1 METAMTQS
9 STATTTIV
17 HRPFGGT
24 DGYRVVTDRA
34 SRVVVHAFPLAD
46 LAAVAAAGLLAG
58 GCTYVLAGGG
68 LAYIGESGRP
78 MRRLAEHAADSA
90 KAFATDAFV
99 IGGCDGAAFDK
110 SIGLDFQF
118 RLTKQAVE
126 AGSVAVTKGANPV
139 RPDLPAADRS
149 THDRIFADA
158 LRLLHDAG
166 CGIFAP
172 TGPAGGLDAPLPPS
186 PPDAPTAP
194 PPEAAPADAADSGP
208 MAIGVSA
215 MPVDGESF
223 ELRYCNLW
231 ARGYRS
237 GARFVVAAGSE
248 IRTNTNGSV
257 DAITRKRREELFRA
271 GVIAA
276 IPGLSDRRRLMVDVA
291 FATESIAAKI
301 TCGAHTAPPW
311 TPIAARAVVLS
322 A

>member
-1 METAMTQS
+1 MSES

-17 HRPFGGT
+17 HRPFGGM
-24 DGYRVVTDRA
+24 DGYRVVSDRA

-58 GCTYVLAGGG
+58 GCTYVLVGGG

-78 MRRLAEHAADSA
+78 MRRLAEHASDSA
-90 KAFATDAFV
+90 KAFATDAYV

-118 RLTKQAVE
+118 RLTKEAVE
-126 AGSVAVTKGANPV
+126 AGNVAVTKGANPV

-149 THDRIFADA
+149 THDRIYSDA

-166 CGIFAP
+166 CGIFTP
-172 TGPAGGLDAPLPPS
+172 TGPAGPDAPLPPS
-186 PPDAPTAP
+186 PPDPPTP
-194 PPEAAPADAADSGP
+194 RPPEAAPADAADSGP

-215 MPVDGESF
+215 MPIDGESF
-223 ELRYCNLW
+223 ELRYKNLW

-237 GARFVVAAGSE
+237 GGRFVVAAGSE
-248 IRTNTNGSV
+248 IRTTTNDSV
-257 DAITRKRREELFRA
+257 DSITRKRREELLRA
-271 GVIAA
+271 GVLAE
-276 IPGLSDRRRLMVDVA
+276 IPGLSDRRRLTVDVA
-291 FATESIAAKI
+291 FATESIAAKS

-311 TPIAARAVVLS
+311 TPLPARAVVL
-322 A
+322 AT

>member
-1 METAMTQS
+1 MTNP
-9 STATTTIV
+9 STANTTIL
-17 HRPFGGT
+17 HRPFGGL
-24 DGYRVVTDRA
+24 DGYRVVSDRA

-68 LAYIGESGRP
+68 MAYIGESGRP
-78 MRRLAEHAADSA
+78 MRRLAEHATDSA

-126 AGSVAVTKGANPV
+126 AGSVAVMKGANPL

-149 THDRIFADA
+149 THDRIYADA
-158 LRLLHDAG
+158 MRLLHDAG
-166 CGIFAP
+166 CDIFGP
-172 TGPAGGLDAPLPPS
+172 IRSPAGGPGAPVPPS
-186 PPDAPTAP
+186 PPDA
-194 PPEAAPADAADSGP
+194 AAADAADSGP

-231 ARGYRS
+231 ARGFRS
-237 GARFVVAAGSE
+237 GGRFVVGAGSE

-257 DAITRKRREELFRA
+257 DKITRKRREELFRA
-271 GVIAA
+271 TGAIATIA
-276 IPGLSDRRRLMVDVA
+276 GLSDRRRLMVDVG
-291 FATESIAAKI
+291 FATESIAAKV

-311 TPIAARAVVLS
+311 TPIAPRAVVL
-322 A
+322 AT